1 MLKEFLRGFWNVTAR
16 IILRNRIL
24 ILLAI
29 TAITIFMGLQWE
41 NMRFSNTEQ
50 SVLPDDHP
58 SIVQYDSFVE
68 LFGQEDNAIVLAV
81 RDSALF
87 TAKNFNRWNRLSK
100 QLQAVPEVD
109 YVVSTDNLEELVKDE
124 GSNSFLLKKLFPE
137 EEIGQEELNTLRQHL
152 YKELPFYENLL
163 FNPETGAIRTILY
176 MDRDLLNEPIRND
189 FILIDLTNLVEKFEE
204 ETGLD
209 VHVSGMPYIRTWNSK
224 IIIDEIGY
232 FVLAALLVTSIIFFF
247 FFRSFRATLR

>member
-16 IILRNRIL
+16 IILRNRIFIL
-24 ILLAI
+24 ILIAIITILLASE
-29 TAITIFMGLQWE
+29 WK

-58 SIVQYDSFVE
+58 SIVDYDAFVNI
-68 LFGQEDNAIVLAV
+68 FGQEDNAIVLGI

-87 TAKNFNRWNRLSK
+87 KTKNFNRWNRLSK

-109 YVVSTDNLEELVKDE
+109 YVISTDNLEELVKNE
-124 GSNSFLLKKLFPE
+124 ETSSFQLKKLFPE
-137 EEIGQEELNTLRQHL
+137 EEIDQKELDHLQQHL

-163 FNPETGAIRTILY
+163 FNAETGTMRTILY
-176 MDRDLLNEPIRND
+176 MDKDLLNEPVRND
-189 FILIDLTNLVEKFEE
+189 FILIDLTNLVEEFEE

-232 FVLAALLVTSIIFFF
+232 FVLAALLVTSIIFF
-247 FFRSFRATLR
+247 LLL